1 MDLIRII
8 LGEDHAL
15 MREGTRQILQQ
26 QSDLRVV
33 GEAGDGNQVIAL
45 AQELQPDVAIL
56 DIHMPGPNAI
66 EITRRL
72 ASVASKTQV
81 LILTAYDDDELILA
95 AMEAGAAG
103 YLLKTV
109 RASELVDA
117 VRAVHQGRTVL
128 DSAVARKIAMLA
140 SRHRL
145 EPVPEETLTPRELD
159 VLQLVSLG
167 LRNKEIAS
175 QLGVSNRTVEGHL
188 SNILAKL
195 GVSTRTAAVVR
206 AVANNWLQLANGEDH
221 V

>member
-1 MDLIRII
+1 MDIIRII

-15 MREGTRQILQQ
+15 MREGTRQILEQQ
-26 QSDLRVV
+26 EDLRVV
-33 GEAGDGNQVIAL
+33 GEAGDGDGVVSL
-45 AQELQPDVAIL
+45 AKELQPNVAIL

-66 EITRRL
+66 EATKRL
-72 ASVASKTQV
+72 ATVSPDTQC

-109 RASELVDA
+109 RSSELVDA

-128 DSAVARKIAMLA
+128 DSAVARKIAILA
-140 SRHRL
+140 TRHRL
-145 EPVPEETLTPRELD
+145 EPTPEETLTPRELA
-159 VLQLVSLG
+159 VLQLVSRG

-195 GVSTRTAAVVR
+195 GVSSRTAAVVR
-206 AVANNWLQLANGEDH
+206 AVANNWLTLPEEEQA
-221 V
+221 